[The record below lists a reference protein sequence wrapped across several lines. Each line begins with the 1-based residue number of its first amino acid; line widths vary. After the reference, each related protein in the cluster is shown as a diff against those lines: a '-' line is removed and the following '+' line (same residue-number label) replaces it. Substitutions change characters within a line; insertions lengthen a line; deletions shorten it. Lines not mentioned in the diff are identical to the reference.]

1 MASDH
6 YSTLG
11 LPYNATP
18 DEVRGAYFLLA
29 RTLHPDV
36 NPDPAARDHFF
47 AVQKAY
53 EVLSNPEK
61 RARYD
66 SSLPADLRAGPEI
79 SVSARYSRI
88 ALPCLNEPQLTYV
101 LLDLVCTADTLTLK
115 GGASPAHVCLV
126 LDRST
131 SMAGARM
138 DMVKSAALNL
148 LQQLRSQDIL
158 SVIAFSDRAEV
169 VIPPTRASALSK
181 SDHRVS
187 LLQTGGGTE
196 ILQGLLLGIEQLRQ
210 TDVSYLRQLALL
222 TDGHTYGD
230 DEGCLQLA
238 REAAGEGININVL
251 GIGHEWND
259 ALMDQITSLSGGS
272 AQFVASPRDIDNF
285 LMQKLAEMET
295 IYARGLRFEFESSA
309 GIELRYAFRLQPYTA
324 NLPTSSPILLGDIQN
339 RRSISL
345 LLEFLVPPLTVEL
358 ERLTL
363 ARGQIRMEIFGR
375 KAPNGRL
382 LIDLHRPA
390 KINLEPETPPP
401 MIVEAMAKLTLYR
414 LQEKVRQEVEQGQ
427 VDKATRHLHYLA
439 THLLSQGDRELAH
452 TVLIEAEHIQQSR
465 RFSGEGEK
473 RIKYG
478 TRALLLPSGPEIK
491 P

>member
-1 MASDH
+1 MPLDY

-11 LPYNATP
+11 IPYNATP
-18 DEVRGAYFLLA
+18 DEIRGAYFLLA
-29 RTLHPDV
+29 RNLHPDA
-36 NPDPAARDHFF
+36 NPDLAAREQFL

-61 RARYD
+61 RAKYD
-66 SSLPADLRAGPEI
+66 STLPADLRIGPEI
-79 SVSARYSRI
+79 SVSVRYSRM
-88 ALPCLNEPQLTYV
+88 ALSCLGEPQLAYV
-101 LLDLVCTADTLTLK
+101 MLDLVCTGDTVK

-138 DMVKSAALNL
+138 DMVKTAALNL

-169 VIPPTRASALSK
+169 LIPPTRASALSK
-181 SDHRVS
+181 SDHRIS
-187 LLQTGGGTE
+187 LVQTGGGTE
-196 ILQGLLLGIEQLRQ
+196 ILQGLLLGLEQLRQ
-210 TDVSYLRQLALL
+210 TDVSYLRQLVLL

-259 ALMDQITSLSGGS
+259 NLMDQITSLSGGS
-272 AQFVASPRDIDNF
+272 SQFVASPRDLDNF
-285 LMQKLAEMET
+285 LMQKLAEMES
-295 IYARGLRFEFESSA
+295 IYARGLRFEFESSS
-309 GIELRYAFRLQPYTA
+309 GVDLRYLFRLQPYTA
-324 NLPTSSPILLGDIQN
+324 TLPTISPILLGDIQN
-339 RRSISL
+339 RKSISL
-345 LLEFLVPPLTVEL
+345 LMEFVVPPLTVEL

-363 ARGQIRMEIFGR
+363 ARGQIRMEILGR
-375 KAPNGRL
+375 KMANARIL
-382 LIDLHRPA
+382 VDLHLPV
-390 KINLEPETPPP
+390 KLNVEPESPPP

-427 VDKATRHLHYLA
+427 IDKATKHLHFLA

-478 TRALLLPSGPEIK
+478 TRALLLSSGTELK